1 MAENVDPNKVLR
13 FADSPAGPSGL
24 PPKTPGTSTSKK
36 RKRSAASVAHDRDV
50 NSKKCKTYKLYEKLM
65 EWCWIEDV
73 SDLDGLEERCEEL
86 HDLKKRFDAAV
97 SEKVLAVC
105 GPKVQECKEYK
116 AKALQAVA
124 DCRVNEAQCNFNCIR
139 LLERNYN
146 LQTACGVAQ
155 QVRAE
160 AAEAKLA
167 AVEERDR
174 WSEKIRELSKV
185 QEEKDRYYA
194 EVLELRKLKYAA
206 DRKAKGQVGVA
217 RKFASTVLA
226 VSSAEGT
233 RIVTRTC
240 LSLIKC
246 F

>member
-1 MAENVDPNKVLR
+1 MAENADPNKTLR

-97 SEKVLAVC
+97 SEKVRAVC
-105 GPKVQECKEYK
+105 GRKGQECKEYK
-116 AKALQAVA
+116 ANWYKAEADYLSHVASMNTQWANLQCKMLKLQEDVI
-124 DCRVNEAQCNFNCIR
+124 EAQKM
-139 LLERNYN
+139 
-146 LQTACGVAQ
+146 
-155 QVRAE
+155 RAD

-174 WSEKIRELSKV
+174 WTEKIRELSKV
-185 QEEKDRYYA
+185 QEEKDKYYA
-194 EVLELRKLKYAA
+194 EVSC
-206 DRKAKGQVGVA
+206 A
-217 RKFASTVLA
+217 R
-226 VSSAEGT
+226 
-233 RIVTRTC
+233 
-240 LSLIKC
+240 
-246 F
+246 